1 MATALTI
8 GVLLILII
16 GAAHV
21 IQRLNAQHAE
31 RIALHRY
38 SRFLPGDRGARSST
52 KQPIPGRSE
61 PPAVPARRDHRDG
74 GRGRLRP
81 RRRIRRAHGH

>member
-8 GVLLILII
+8 VIMLILVV
-16 GAAHV
+16 AAARM
-21 IQRLNAQHAE
+21 IQRLNAQHAD
-31 RIALHRY
+31 RIALHHY
-38 SRFLPGDRGARSST
+38 SRFQPGRHGARSS
-52 KQPIPGRSE
+52 GRPLRGESD

-81 RRRIRRAHGH
+81 RRRVPQAQGR